1 MSGYLEGDGA
11 SAEAVS
17 VYDADPVLRLSGIA
31 PPDPPAEPMDAR
43 EREYFVR
50 VGDALFARRTKV
62 REGSRE
68 AWSALRAEFLTDS
81 PFRENPPSA
90 KKTMEEIEALA
101 LIVRVSCCRCGHPI
115 WVGYHAELRLALFHH
130 LGPKARAQGILDWEN
145 CVADLMVALFDAR
158 LGEKHILNLEDPAE
172 SRRIVEEGT
181 PKFWRYNPSYYFSS
195 WLNRVAVNF
204 MIDVGKK
211 AANRPSRNL
220 PLGDDQMRAIPAGDH
235 VEGEVIGRASENPER
250 DRLLSELARG
260 LNSMGLHPKFIEAN
274 IRALIRRRQQELAA
288 AESPGDADRIRAR
301 TQAKLFVL
309 NELNAGW
316 REHEEVIRSANAHI
330 DSELGRAYAV
340 KTYCERKLY
349 WRCADLFI
357 LHCLEAC
364 GADVS
369 LLGAY
374 MRRRQDDEYP
384 MDRDVRQ
391 RMKPFLRLM
400 TP

>member
-1 MSGYLEGDGA
+1 
-11 SAEAVS
+11 
-17 VYDADPVLRLSGIA
+17 
-31 PPDPPAEPMDAR
+31 
-43 EREYFVR
+43 
-50 VGDALFARRTKV
+50 
-62 REGSRE
+62 
-68 AWSALRAEFLTDS
+68 
-81 PFRENPPSA
+81 
-90 KKTMEEIEALA
+90 
-101 LIVRVSCCRCGHPI
+101 
-115 WVGYHAELRLALFHH
+115 
-130 LGPKARAQGILDWEN
+130 
-145 CVADLMVALFDAR
+145 
-158 LGEKHILNLEDPAE
+158 
-172 SRRIVEEGT
+172 
-181 PKFWRYNPSYYFSS
+181 
-195 WLNRVAVNF
+195 VNF

-340 KTYCERKLY
+340 KT
-349 WRCADLFI
+349 
-357 LHCLEAC
+357 
-364 GADVS
+364 
-369 LLGAY
+369 
-374 MRRRQDDEYP
+374 
-384 MDRDVRQ
+384 
-391 RMKPFLRLM
+391 
-400 TP
+400 